1 MSLFADDIKA
11 LKAFEIPP
19 NQEGKVSKSFTMILW
34 HSVFAREYKLD
45 HSQDHHI
52 HRLISSHSI
61 GRNMS
66 IQQSFQ

>member
-19 NQEGKVSKSFTMILW
+19 TQEGKVSKSFTMILW

-45 HSQDHHI
+45 HNRDHHI
-52 HRLISSHSI
+52 HRFLSPHPT
-61 GRNMS
+61 GHRMS
-66 IQQSFQ
+66 IQQSL